1 MEQKMKQEILKQL
14 RVGLEEYDQKID
26 SMMRVIGSKL
36 QTNMDEEMQKQ
47 MSLSKHMQDRLKMEL
62 MQNDNKVKDEIMNR
76 LNQVD
81 SAIQQ

>member
-1 MEQKMKQEILKQL
+1 MKQEILKQL